1 MIELYRIKAITCAI
15 LAVAT
20 GLSSLGLMWFIVF
33 SSWPA
38 IVGFVIM
45 LVFQLMLL
53 VYFVGNMTYARVH
66 ADIKPLE
73 E

>member
-1 MIELYRIKAITCAI
+1 MIELYKVKAMACAI

-38 IVGFVIM
+38 VIGFVIM
-45 LVFQLMLL
+45 LIFQLMLL
-53 VYFVGNMTYARVH
+53 VYFIGNMTYARVH
-66 ADIKPLE
+66 ADIAPVE